1 MAKIK
6 TMVGVTV
13 AIFDEEGKLLY
24 REREEHD
31 SITDK
36 DYYGCWELP
45 VVAVQETEEKSIPY
59 NYLNKQ
65 LVEGVKRE
73 VGIDISKYL
82 DPMPAFYP
90 VMFKNTKGE
99 YDLAMITLLGAIEE
113 KPTKGK
119 TIFVSPRDANNFAK
133 EYEPLKKD
141 KTGRI
146 LSPGKGLLSGFGYR
160 QHCMTMKAFKI
171 GSPNPGYRWEGGVTL
186 VEIQRGW

>member
-1 MAKIK
+1 MVKIK

-13 AIFDEEGKLLY
+13 AIFNEEGKLLW

-45 VVAVQETEEKSIPY
+45 VIAVQETEEKSIPY

-65 LVEGVKRE
+65 LIEGVKRE
-73 VGIDISKYL
+73 VGIDISEYL
-82 DPMPAFYP
+82 DPMPAFFP
-90 VMFKNTKGE
+90 VMFKNPKGE
-99 YDLAMITLLGAIEE
+99 YDLAMITSLGVVKE

-119 TIFVSPRDANNFAK
+119 TIYVSPEEANDLAK

-141 KTGRI
+141 EEGMI

-160 QHCMTMKAFKI
+160 QHCMTMKAFEV
-171 GSPNPGYRWEGGVTL
+171 GSPNPQYREEGEKTL
-186 VEIQRGW
+186 AEIQKG